1 MDPGKIRENLERV
14 REEIAAI
21 QGREGWTHPVRIVAV
36 TKGHPPE
43 VVAAALEAGI
53 EEIGENR
60 VQEAVKK
67 QESLGRLPVRWHLV
81 GHLQTNKAKYV
92 PGRFAMVQSV
102 DSLRVAEALA
112 RAVRARAGGTR
123 LSVLLQVN
131 LSGEP
136 QKSGCPPDAAEAL
149 AQDISALEELRLE
162 GLMTMAPLTDDER
175 IQRRVFGAL
184 RELRSRLQ
192 SQGLELPILS
202 MGMSGDFRSAVAE
215 GATMVRLG
223 TFLLGE
229 RAG

>member
-1 MDPGKIRENLERV
+1 MDPGRIRENLLRV
-14 REEIAAI
+14 RDEIAAI
-21 QGREGWTHPVRIVAV
+21 QAREGWNHPVRIVAV

-43 VVAAALEAGI
+43 VVRGAWEAGI

-60 VQEAVKK
+60 VQEAMQK
-67 QESLGRLPVRWHLV
+67 QDSLDRLPVRWHLI

-92 PGRFAMVQSV
+92 PGRFEMVQSV

-112 RAVRARAGGTR
+112 RAVRTRAAGSR

-136 QKSGCPPDAAEAL
+136 QKSGCKPEVAEEL
-149 AQDISALEELRLE
+149 AHRISAIEELSLE
-162 GLMTMAPLTDDER
+162 GLMTMAPLTDDE
-175 IQRRVFGAL
+175 IVQRRIFGGL
-184 RELRSRLQ
+184 RELRSTLEG
-192 SQGLELPILS
+192 QGLELPVLS

-223 TFLLGE
+223 TLLLGE
-229 RAG
+229 RAA